1 MLSAIRKAGFT
12 SFFVLITLQRYEM
25 FLENMFYNIKN
36 LPFHA
41 LIYPKY
47 TDYVIYRWQ
56 RWGIIG
62 IFISMFHL
70 LN

>member
-36 LPFHA
+36 PS
-41 LIYPKY
+41 IYPLFYPKCP
-47 TDYVIYRWQ
+47 DYVIC
-56 RWGIIG
+56 
-62 IFISMFHL
+62 S
-70 LN
+70 